1 MGGEATVAPRAN
13 EAIAPLWRTP
23 PPNMH
28 FSRVCGYARL
38 SFSWEKHVNVD
49 ARFELLSQNF
59 SWEKLGNVDAQIEDS
74 LGRSHETIR

>member
-1 MGGEATVAPRAN
+1 MGDGPQWLPQAN
-13 EAIAPLWRTP
+13 EAITLHGELP
-23 PPNMH
+23 PPLRD

-59 SWEKLGNVDAQIEDS
+59 SWEKLGNGDAQIEDS